1 MARKALGKGLDAL
14 IPGAGGDES
23 SSSAAARKSKPGRPG
38 QAGTVTKV
46 RLSLIRPNPFQPRQE
61 FEREGLEELADSIRQ
76 KGVLQPVLLRALPEE
91 EGEEGYQ
98 LVAGERRLRAAEIAG
113 LKTIPAIV
121 YEVDSDEEMLEL
133 ALVENV
139 QRENLN
145 AMDTAG
151 AYRRLADDCGLTQE
165 QIAERVGKSRTAV
178 ANTLRLL
185 TLPEKVQQAVKDEKI
200 SEGHA
205 RALLGL
211 DGKGAR
217 LALLKKIIARGLSV
231 RVTER
236 LVREA
241 AGGGE
246 GGKGRGKK
254 QQPELSP
261 RLQALV
267 EEIQRALGT
276 KVTLKGSLKKGSL
289 KIDYYSADDL
299 TRICDRLEIELD

>member
-46 RLSLIRPNPFQPRQE
+46 RLGRIRPNPFQPRQD
-61 FEREGLEELADSIRQ
+61 FAREGLEELADSIRE
-76 KGVLQPVLLRALPEE
+76 KGVLQPVLLRAVEDE
-91 EGEEGYQ
+91 EGEEAYQ

-113 LKTIPAIV
+113 LKSIPAIV

-145 AMDTAG
+145 AMDTAR

-165 QIAERVGKSRTAV
+165 QIAERVGKSRTSV

-185 TLPEKVQQAVKDEKI
+185 SLPEQVRQAVKDEKI
-200 SEGHA
+200 TEGHA

-211 DGKGAR
+211 GSSGAR
-217 LALLKKIIARGLSV
+217 ITLLKKIIARGLSV
-231 RVTER
+231 RATEK

-241 AGGGE
+241 AADDEGE
-246 GGKGRGKK
+246 GPRKRGQK
-254 QQPELSP
+254 ELPP

-267 EEIQRALGT
+267 EEFQRALGT
-276 KVTLKGSLKKGSL
+276 RVTLKGSVKKGSL

-299 TRICDRLEIELD
+299 TRICDRLDISLD